1 MHIYPLLGLVCYHSM
16 FPVGAFLTV
25 FRNDW
30 VSGKLLNLVQQI
42 AQTTVPAITEF
53 HSLTNHPSSSNSGR
67 VRGFSS
73 TKCISSFLQPIL
85 RNSSATSV
93 VKVRPSSPP
102 GRSSRN
108 PCWYLCRLYDVDH
121 NTRHTGP
128 GNCRS
133 QPK

>member
-53 HSLTNHPSSSNSGR
+53 HSLTNHPSSSNSQGDWANPPP
-67 VRGFSS
+67 VFS
-73 TKCISSFLQPIL
+73 TAAALL
-85 RNSSATSV
+85 L
-93 VKVRPSSPP
+93 
-102 GRSSRN
+102 GSR
-108 PCWYLCRLYDVDH
+108 
-121 NTRHTGP
+121 
-128 GNCRS
+128 
-133 QPK
+133 K